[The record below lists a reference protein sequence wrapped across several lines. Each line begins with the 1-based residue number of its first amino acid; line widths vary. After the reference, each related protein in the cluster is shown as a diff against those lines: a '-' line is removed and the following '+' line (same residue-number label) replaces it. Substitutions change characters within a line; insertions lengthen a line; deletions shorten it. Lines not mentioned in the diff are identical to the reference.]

1 MGSGQVVTKVT
12 SKRWYTSCMI
22 TLSGSFL
29 CQGSWLWRG
38 APDWRVALDGVA
50 RGWARDARRRYE
62 VCVVTP
68 NEQAKPAAIRIVIA
82 EDQAH
87 VRRGAAHL
95 LSFEPDMEVVGQAC
109 NGAEAV
115 ELARVLHPDV
125 VLMDL
130 HMPVKGGVAATREI
144 IGLLPATQ
152 ILVLTT
158 LDDDE
163 TVFEAVRAGAHA
175 YLLKD
180 AAEDEL
186 LETIRALKR
195 GESRLT
201 PQIARKVMDQF
212 RRLALVSRAAPIG
225 EDAERLRTSENA
237 PSASSATITTE
248 SLNDKEEKIL
258 QLISEG
264 LSNRQIADAM
274 FLAEGTIKNYVSRIM
289 EKLHA
294 NTRTALAIISRGH
307 STQK

>member
-1 MGSGQVVTKVT
+1 MTLPGLHDRRHRSLHGANEMT
-12 SKRWYTSCMI
+12 S
-22 TLSGSFL
+22 
-29 CQGSWLWRG
+29 
-38 APDWRVALDGVA
+38 D
-50 RGWARDARRRYE
+50 E
-62 VCVVTP
+62 VMNRPV
-68 NEQAKPAAIRIVIA
+68 IRIVIA
-82 EDQAH
+82 EDQPH
-87 VRRGAAHL
+87 VRRSAAHL
-95 LSFEPDMEVVGQAC
+95 LSQESDMEVVGQAS
-109 NGAEAV
+109 NGVEAV
-115 ELARVLHPDV
+115 ELARVLQPDV

-144 IGLLPATQ
+144 IQLLPATQ

-180 AAEDEL
+180 ATEDEL
-186 LETIRALKR
+186 LDTIRALKR

-212 RRLALVSRAAPIG
+212 RRLALATRAAPSAG
-225 EDAERLRTSENA
+225 DARPAHGGNA
-237 PSASSATITTE
+237 QTE
-248 SLNDKEEKIL
+248 SLNEKEEKIL

-264 LSNRQIADAM
+264 MSNRQIAAAM

-294 NTRTALAIISRGH
+294 NTRTALAIISKG
-307 STQK
+307 QK

>member
-1 MGSGQVVTKVT
+1 MGYYHVVTKVT
-12 SKRWYTSCMI
+12 SRRWYTSRMI
-22 TLSGSFL
+22 
-29 CQGSWLWRG
+29 
-38 APDWRVALDGVA
+38 ALLIERNRHENLIVTDGERNQV
-50 RGWARDARRRYE
+50 
-62 VCVVTP
+62 
-68 NEQAKPAAIRIVIA
+68 AAIRIVIA

-95 LSFEPDMEVVGQAC
+95 LSLEQDMEVVGQAC

-115 ELARVLHPDV
+115 DLARVLQPDV
-125 VLMDL
+125 ILMDL

-144 IGLLPATQ
+144 IQALPAIQ

-158 LDDDE
+158 LHDDE

-180 AAEDEL
+180 VAEDEL

-212 RRLALVSRAAPIG
+212 ARLAAVSTLGPNREESAAPSSPQKDAGAPGESRAEI
-225 EDAERLRTSENA
+225 
-237 PSASSATITTE
+237 
-248 SLNDKEEKIL
+248 LNDKEERVL

-264 LSNRQIADAM
+264 LSNRQIGEAM
-274 FLAEGTIKNYVSRIM
+274 CLAEGTIKNYVSRIM

-294 NTRTALAIISRGH
+294 NTRIALALITKR
-307 STQK
+307 QAP